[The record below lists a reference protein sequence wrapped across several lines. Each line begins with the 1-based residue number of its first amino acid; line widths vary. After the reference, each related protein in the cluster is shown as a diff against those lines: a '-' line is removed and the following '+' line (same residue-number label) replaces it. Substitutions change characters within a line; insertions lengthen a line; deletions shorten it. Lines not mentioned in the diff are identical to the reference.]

1 MKKIVIIIN
10 GTGGAG
16 KDTLCEIA
24 AKHYKTSN
32 ISSITPI
39 KKIARENGWNGEKD
53 AKSRKFLADLKQLFA
68 EYNDLPTRYLFD
80 QYRLF
85 LESDDELLF
94 AHIREK
100 AEIDKF
106 KDLVDTPCVTLLVE
120 RKSDKEEKWG
130 NASDDEVRDY
140 DYDFVFE
147 NDGTIEDAERDFTAF
162 LDRLFNE

>member
-10 GTGGAG
+10 GTGGAV
-16 KDTLCEIA
+16 KDTLCQIA
-24 AKHYKTSN
+24 ARHYKTAN
-32 ISSITPI
+32 ISAITPI

-53 AKSRKFLADLKQLFA
+53 AKSRKFLSDLKMLFA
-68 EYNDLPTRYLFD
+68 EYNDLPTRYLYD

-120 RKSDKEEKWG
+120 RKSETGEKWG
-130 NASDDEVRDY
+130 NTSDDEVKDY